1 MRAHASVPYDE
12 AIIGGL
18 RRDEEAGAA
27 ARELLDAQDAADAQA
42 AELLKAFLDSGGEIT
57 DASGADLAG
66 EAREEEPVQD
76 AEIESEIEWEIE
88 SEWPEAEEEW
98 EAAEAE
104 LSALEAAA
112 LAERGEARARENL
125 RTDDAQGGGAQTD
138 DASPQL
144 TMSRADLERLC
155 EPVLLAMRQPVIRA
169 FTAAGV
175 PLPGKASQA
184 HFAHVARAVFFSLH
198 VFFPTHDAH
207 SNLLILTEC
216 CLSTSTQRRRHK
228 GS

>member
-12 AIIGGL
+12 AIIAGL

-57 DASGADLAG
+57 DASGADLAR
-66 EAREEEPVQD
+66 EAREEDPLQD
-76 AEIESEIEWEIE
+76 AEIESEIE

-112 LAERGEARARENL
+112 LAERGEARAQEDL

-184 HFAHVARAVFFSLH
+184 HFAHVERAVFFPTR
-198 VFFPTHDAH
+198 VFPYT
-207 SNLLILTEC
+207 
-216 CLSTSTQRRRHK
+216 
-228 GS
+228 